1 MDDSTPVAA
10 DDAGCLPDNARIRA
24 DDLDVVERMLD
35 AGCPVPARMTIVIG
49 WTPSLEDKLKPYMPP
64 ETTHQ
69 EPHAVVPAAVKAPV
83 SHGDIMVPESEDT
96 PPPAPAHHEEPPV
109 PAPTAPAPTTT
120 ATVQAPGSAATELI
134 GLVQSAG
141 GNAGLAV
148 VLAVVA
154 VLGGGTAFKFYSQS
168 SKQKHEER
176 MKRIE
181 NEQDSHQQCT
191 AARLQLE
198 AKLAQLETKVD
209 GISQKTASFSIS
221 DDVEERIEELEKQ
234 LKQKTTRKKST

>member
-1 MDDSTPVAA
+1 
-10 DDAGCLPDNARIRA
+10 
-24 DDLDVVERMLD
+24 
-35 AGCPVPARMTIVIG
+35 
-49 WTPSLEDKLKPYMPP
+49 
-64 ETTHQ
+64 
-69 EPHAVVPAAVKAPV
+69 
-83 SHGDIMVPESEDT
+83 MVPEPEET
-96 PPPAPAHHEEPPV
+96 QPAAPPHHEEAPPAPPPAP
-109 PAPTAPAPTTT
+109 PTT
-120 ATVQAPGSAATELI
+120 ASVQVPGSAATELI

-181 NEQDSHQQCT
+181 HEQDSHQQCS

-198 AKLAQLETKVD
+198 AKVAQLETKVE
-209 GISQKTASFSIS
+209 GISQKTASISIS
-221 DDVEERIEELEKQ
+221 DDVEDRIEELEKK
-234 LKQKTTRKKST
+234 LNQKTTRKKTT

>member
-1 MDDSTPVAA
+1 
-10 DDAGCLPDNARIRA
+10 
-24 DDLDVVERMLD
+24 
-35 AGCPVPARMTIVIG
+35 
-49 WTPSLEDKLKPYMPP
+49 
-64 ETTHQ
+64 
-69 EPHAVVPAAVKAPV
+69 
-83 SHGDIMVPESEDT
+83 
-96 PPPAPAHHEEPPV
+96 
-109 PAPTAPAPTTT
+109 
-120 ATVQAPGSAATELI
+120 
-134 GLVQSAG
+134 
-141 GNAGLAV
+141 
-148 VLAVVA
+148 
-154 VLGGGTAFKFYSQS
+154 
-168 SKQKHEER
+168 